1 MKLLSSLVGVV
12 AALFIFRADVTDAAK
27 RSPRWNSRT
36 DVASADLTKRASASP
51 KMVFAHFMVGIVASY
66 QQADWANDIA
76 LASAS
81 GIDGFALNIG
91 ADSYTETQLTNAY
104 NAAGRMIRTDFVN
117 QIKNTF

>member
-1 MKLLSSLVGVV
+1 
-12 AALFIFRADVTDAAK
+12 
-27 RSPRWNSRT
+27 
-36 DVASADLTKRASASP
+36 
-51 KMVFAHFMVGIVASY
+51 MVFAHFMVGIVASY